1 MIVVYMQ
8 DTLKML
14 GEFPKPDRIGQTDR
28 GAYIV
33 YEFPVTIQYSIMGR
47 KEREKKEARRKPKIS
62 NKLDVRKLSVQEEI
76 NAMAKRMLDIINK
89 KK

>member
-1 MIVVYMQ
+1 
-8 DTLKML
+8 
-14 GEFPKPDRIGQTDR
+14 
-28 GAYIV
+28 
-33 YEFPVTIQYSIMGR
+33 MGR

-76 NAMAKRMLDIINK
+76 NALAKRMLDVINK